1 MSISNKDIRRVFVAF
16 LMIVLVVAAFLI
28 VKPIVLSIIGGLL
41 LAYIFTPVYRITY
54 KLIRERNTSAFFM
67 CLIVLVLILVPLW
80 IFIPIIVEQI
90 FDLFSLTQNIDFS
103 QVVQAIFPSSQPQF
117 QQQVTTVVIK
127 FVGNITSSAIEYLIG
142 FIQNFPTVLLNLAV
156 VLFVF
161 FFSLRDQE
169 ALREFISGISPFRKD
184 KESVL
189 VKRFKD
195 ITSSIIFGYIIVGAI
210 QGLALGAGL
219 WWFDVPKALTLTILG
234 MFAAMLPMVGPWL
247 VWIPIAIF
255 LFIGGNTSAAI
266 WFAIYCTVIVSSID
280 NVLRPYIVARK
291 TGTSS
296 VIVLVGMIGGL
307 FVFNILGLILGPLI
321 LSYLILFLKAYKDG
335 TLSDMF
341 SPAE

>member
-16 LMIVLVVAAFLI
+16 LMIILIVAAFLI

-41 LAYIFTPVYRITY
+41 LAYIFAPVYRGTY
-54 KLIRERNTSAFFM
+54 KIIRERNTSAFLM
-67 CLIVLVLILVPLW
+67 CLIVLILIIVPLW

-90 FDLFSLTQNIDFS
+90 FDLFNVTQNIDFS
-103 QVVQAIFPSSQPQF
+103 QVVKTIFPSSQIEF
-117 QQQVTTVVIK
+117 QQQVTTVIIK
-127 FVGNITSSAIEYLIG
+127 FVGNITSSTIEYLIG

-156 VLFVF
+156 ILFVF
-161 FFSLRDQE
+161 FFSLRDQD

-195 ITSSIIFGYIIVGAI
+195 ITSSIIFGYIVVGII
-210 QGLALGAGL
+210 QGLFLGLGL
-219 WWFDVPKALTLTILG
+219 LLFHIPRALTFTILG

-247 VWIPIAIF
+247 VWVPIAVF
-255 LFIGGNTSAAI
+255 LLIGGNTNGAI
-266 WFAIYCTVIVSSID
+266 WFAVYCTVIVSSID
-280 NVLRPYIVARK
+280 NILRPYIVARK

-341 SPAE
+341 SPTE

>member
-1 MSISNKDIRRVFVAF
+1 M
-16 LMIVLVVAAFLI
+16 
-28 VKPIVLSIIGGLL
+28 
-41 LAYIFTPVYRITY
+41 
-54 KLIRERNTSAFFM
+54 
-67 CLIVLVLILVPLW
+67 
-80 IFIPIIVEQI
+80 
-90 FDLFSLTQNIDFS
+90 
-103 QVVQAIFPSSQPQF
+103 
-117 QQQVTTVVIK
+117 
-127 FVGNITSSAIEYLIG
+127 
-142 FIQNFPTVLLNLAV
+142 LLNLAV